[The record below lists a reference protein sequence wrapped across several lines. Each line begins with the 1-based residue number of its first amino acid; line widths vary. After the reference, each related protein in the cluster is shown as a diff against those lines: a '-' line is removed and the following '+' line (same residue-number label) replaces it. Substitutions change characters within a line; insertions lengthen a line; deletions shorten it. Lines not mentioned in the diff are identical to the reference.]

1 MGIIPTWRCNSNMK
15 ILVLEVRQ
23 NKNMTLVEL
32 AQKAGIG
39 KTTINNIEN
48 GKVSPT
54 LKEMEALAKALDVQ
68 IRDLFESDY
77 K

>member
-1 MGIIPTWRCNSNMK
+1 MK
-15 ILVLEVRQ
+15 ILILEVRQ

>member
-54 LKEMEALAKALDVQ
+54 LKEMEALAKELDVQ

>member
-1 MGIIPTWRCNSNMK
+1 MK

-23 NKNMTLVEL
+23 SKNMTLVEL
-32 AQKAGIG
+32 AQKAEMG

-54 LKEMEALAKALDVQ
+54 LKEIEAIAKALDVK

>member
-1 MGIIPTWRCNSNMK
+1 
-15 ILVLEVRQ
+15 
-23 NKNMTLVEL
+23 MTLVEL

-68 IRDLFESDY
+68 IRDLFESEY